1 MSEVFVSGPR
11 LKPTEVGV
19 DLDPSCPESGDFA
32 DTPYPTEPFS
42 RDQYPDL
49 TEDVDDPDDDSIF

>member
-1 MSEVFVSGPR
+1 MSEVFIPG

-19 DLDPSCPESGDFA
+19 DLDPSVPESGDFA
-32 DTPYPTEPFS
+32 DTPCPIEPFY
-42 RDQYPDL
+42 RDQYPNP